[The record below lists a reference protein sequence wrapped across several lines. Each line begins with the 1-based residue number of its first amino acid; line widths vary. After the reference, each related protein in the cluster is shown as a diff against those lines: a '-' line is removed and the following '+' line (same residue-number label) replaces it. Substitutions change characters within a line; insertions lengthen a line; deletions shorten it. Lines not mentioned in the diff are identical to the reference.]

1 MKAFWQ
7 YLKYVC
13 IHKWYVFVE
22 CKKLGI
28 WWRGVTHDL
37 SKFLPSEFFPYMNYF
52 YGNRKDKKAFDY
64 AWLLH
69 QKRNKHHWQYWILVN
84 DEDPIK
90 VLQMD
95 LNSVKEMLADWNAMS
110 RKFKGNTSEW
120 YKKHK
125 DKIQL
130 NELSKQALLWYLI
143 MRNKNQ

>member
-7 YLKYVC
+7 YFKYIC

-22 CKKLGI
+22 CIKLGI
-28 WWRGVTHDL
+28 WWRGITHDL

-52 YGNRKDKKAFDY
+52 YGNKKNKEAFDY

-69 QKRNKHHWQYWILVN
+69 QKRNKHHWQYWILIN
-84 DEDPIK
+84 DEDPTK

-110 RKFKGNTSEW
+110 RKFKGNTSDW

-143 MRNKNQ
+143 MRNKSK